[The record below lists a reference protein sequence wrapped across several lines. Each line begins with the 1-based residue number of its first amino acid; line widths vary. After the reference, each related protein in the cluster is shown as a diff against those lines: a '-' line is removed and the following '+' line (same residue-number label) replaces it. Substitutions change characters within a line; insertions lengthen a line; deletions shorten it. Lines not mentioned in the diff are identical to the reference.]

1 MIHLK
6 DHKQGELFDPWHFLS
21 PKRREL
27 LDTSWPGLFKNE
39 ILPELP
45 VSKLFP
51 FFREDFGRPTKELYT
66 VLGTLVCQQTFDLTD
81 NETCDQLAFNIQ
93 WHYALNIPEE
103 SDAAK
108 YMCPKT
114 LWNMRKILVDN
125 EMDHFLFES
134 ITQKLAEV
142 FKVNTDRQ
150 RIDSVHIKSNM
161 RRLGRI
167 GIFAKAIHKFLKN
180 LKRHH
185 PDLFQSV
192 NTELVERYLP
202 EKSLQC
208 FSMVKP
214 SESQQTL
221 SSVSNDLF
229 DLLMQFKAHPEVAGM
244 HSYKQLSRILNEQ
257 CHVKEAEGNP
267 AVEVKPPKEIPS
279 DSLQS
284 PSDPD
289 ASYSGHKGQ
298 GYQVQI
304 METYTPSEKPATK
317 ETRLNLITHVDV
329 QRAHESDA
337 SALIPA
343 IESAMQND
351 LGPKEIL
358 ADSLYN
364 SDENRQEAEQA
375 DVEVVSPTMGRKN
388 KTPISLSD
396 FEISEKEVVLSCPQS
411 HAPVMVKKKKTRH
424 TAAFDSSICSQ
435 CSKQG
440 ACPVKAG
447 KKYHYLRYNE
457 KESRIAKRR
466 AYEQSDEFKD
476 RYRWRAGAEATM
488 SEYDRRTG
496 AKKLRVRGFKSVRYC
511 ATLKAIGIN
520 ILRAASVRRAATP
533 EEKTDKAARL
543 GQSQV
548 NLIIKERFLVVL
560 QDLKN
565 LFVHQELFYG
575 HLLINF

>member
-21 PKRREL
+21 PKRRQL

-45 VSKLFP
+45 VSKLLP
-51 FFREDFGRPTKELYT
+51 FFKEDFGRPTKELYT

-93 WHYALNIPEE
+93 WHYAFNIPEE

-114 LWNMRKILVDN
+114 LWSMRKILVDN

-134 ITQKLAEV
+134 ITKKLSEV
-142 FKVNTDRQ
+142 FKVDTDQQ

-167 GIFAKAIHKFLKN
+167 GIFVKAIHKFLKN

-192 NTELVERYLP
+192 DAELVEKYLP

-229 DLLMQFKAHPEVAGM
+229 DLLIQFKAHPKAAGM

-257 CHVKEAEGNP
+257 CQVKKAEANP
-267 AVEVKPPKEIPS
+267 TVEVKPPKEVPS
-279 DSLQS
+279 DSLQN

-304 METYTPSEKPATK
+304 METYTPSEEPAIK
-317 ETRLNLITHVDV
+317 EGTLNLITHVDV

-337 SALIPA
+337 SALVPA
-343 IESAMQND
+343 IESTTQND

-358 ADSLYN
+358 ADSHYN
-364 SDENRQEAEQA
+364 SDENRQQAEQA
-375 DVEVVSPTMGRKN
+375 DVEIVSPTMGRKN
-388 KTPISLSD
+388 KTRISLSD
-396 FEISEKEVVLSCPQS
+396 FEISEKGVILSCPQA

-424 TAAFDSSICSQ
+424 TAAFDSTICSQ
-435 CSKQG
+435 CPEQD
-440 ACPVKAG
+440 ACPVKPG

-476 RYRWRAGAEATM
+476 RYRWRAGVEATM

-496 AKKLRVRGFKSVRYC
+496 AKKLRIRGFKSVRYC
-511 ATLKAIGIN
+511 AVLKAIGIN
-520 ILRAASVRRAATP
+520 LLRAASIRRASYP
-533 EEKTDKAARL
+533 GEKTAKAAEL
-543 GQSQV
+543 AQSQV
-548 NLIIKERFLVVL
+548 IFIIKERFLSVL
-560 QDLKN
+560 QYLKN
-565 LFVHQELFYG
+565 LFNRQELFYG
-575 HLLINF
+575 RMLINF